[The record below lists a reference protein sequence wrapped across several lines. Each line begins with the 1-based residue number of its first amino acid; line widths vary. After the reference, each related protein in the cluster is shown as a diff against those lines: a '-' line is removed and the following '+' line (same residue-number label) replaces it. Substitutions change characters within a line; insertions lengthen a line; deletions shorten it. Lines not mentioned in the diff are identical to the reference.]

1 MVQALR
7 SHSRCLVV
15 SSDQMSSCASRSR
28 TFSVTDRRLIVTR
41 QPRCTTRKICCF
53 NFLVIKSR
61 KYFFHLKQKRAIII
75 ANVYSY
81 IRGMQLV
88 LSYGLLTLMK
98 CKINFKKLKKTFCFL
113 ICRKFYFMYIRP
125 FNSRPSMLTTYER
138 FTNTSLHFSKVCN
151 STLNINTH
159 RV

>member
-1 MVQALR
+1 MYVRYNL
-7 SHSRCLVV
+7 
-15 SSDQMSSCASRSR
+15 
-28 TFSVTDRRLIVTR
+28 LILLY
-41 QPRCTTRKICCF
+41 IHICF

-98 CKINFKKLKKTFCFL
+98 CKINLKKLKKTFCFL

-125 FNSRPSMLTTYER
+125 FNSRPSTYSIPYFYRDIATTNSVAYPPAR
-138 FTNTSLHFSKVCN
+138 LSSFLNTFVDVHDCRRVSE
-151 STLNINTH
+151 TLGNHNH
-159 RV
+159 ENF